1 MKKDQQS
8 TPEIHLH
15 EHNAPTYNISI
26 GYVDKQ
32 INGDYYE
39 FNYPDGTKVEGEVK
53 TTSAKTLGQPK
64 KALFIT
70 AGTANE
76 ENIAVKKREAERM
89 KEYVKAHHLSG
100 KKLNT
105 RKDDILNEI
114 IVAFLKRW
122 KDSKLIGEQ
131 LPGSAVFRFLTEDVG
146 FESEVSCESFAAKVK
161 TFVANIDVSVQT
173 NKEVGKL
180 FKK

>member
-15 EHNAPTYNISI
+15 EHNAPTYHINI

-39 FNYPDGTKVEGEVK
+39 FNYPDGTKQENEVK
-53 TTSAKTLGQPK
+53 TASAKALGQPK
-64 KALFIT
+64 KVLFIT

-76 ENIAVKKREAERM
+76 ENIAVKKQEAQRLKKYI
-89 KEYVKAHHLSG
+89 KEHHMSNR
-100 KKLNT
+100 KLTT
-105 RKDDILNEI
+105 RKDDTLNEV

-122 KDSKLIGEQ
+122 QDSTLIGEQ
-131 LPGSAVFRFLTEDVG
+131 LPGAAVFRFLTEDVG
-146 FESEVSCESFAAKVK
+146 LETEVSCESFAAKVK
-161 TFVANIDVSVQT
+161 TLVANIDVSVQT
-173 NKEVGKL
+173 NREVGKS
-180 FKK
+180 FK